1 MPFKEKKPI
10 QQKIVNVDEHLNRG
24 NKLKIWI
31 DADACP
37 KIIKEHVYKI
47 AASKNISVT
56 LVANAQIWIPTSP
69 LIDLVQVEQG
79 ADVADNYIAEHADRN
94 DLIITADIPLAAL
107 IVDLGA
113 IAINPRGEVYTEE
126 NISERLSIRDFMQE
140 LRDGGLETGG
150 PPPFGTKDKAEF
162 ANSLNR
168 ILNKASSPK
177 K

>member
-1 MPFKEKKPI
+1 M
-10 QQKIVNVDEHLNRG
+10 
-24 NKLKIWI
+24 
-31 DADACP
+31 
-37 KIIKEHVYKI
+37 
-47 AASKNISVT
+47 
-56 LVANAQIWIPTSP
+56 WIPASP
-69 LIDLVQVEQG
+69 LIDLVHVEQG

-150 PPPFGTKDKAEF
+150 PPPFGIKDKAEF

-168 ILNKASSPK
+168 ILNKASFSK